1 MNAQNSARKTG
12 TLSASGSARRLLSAD
27 EPAAAT
33 IEQPA
38 GLSEFVLTCDHAS
51 ARIPKALG
59 VLGLS
64 HTEQSSHIAWDIG
77 AARVAQMLGERLD
90 ATLILQN
97 YSRLVIDCNRLP
109 TAADSIPVRSEWVDI
124 KGNERLDEAAIDAR
138 RNEIFAPYHDALQG
152 ILEQRQR
159 DRRPTVLVA
168 VHSFT
173 PTYLNIS
180 RPWSIGVMY
189 RHDARMGS
197 ALLKQLRRDKRME
210 VGDNEPY
217 GIQES
222 DYGIPVHG
230 ETRGIPHVGIEI
242 RQDLIAD
249 EAGQKTWAG
258 RLASLLRQAA
268 DTMNDG

>member
-1 MNAQNSARKTG
+1 MNAQNSARKSLPT
-12 TLSASGSARRLLSAD
+12 SATEALRLLGAD
-27 EPAAAT
+27 EPAAVA
-33 IEQPA
+33 IEHPA
-38 GLSEFVLTCDHAS
+38 GVSDFVLTCDHAS
-51 ARIPKALG
+51 LRIPKVLG
-59 VLGLS
+59 TLGLS
-64 HTEQSSHIAWDIG
+64 HAELSSHIAWDIG

-90 ATLILQN
+90 ATLVMQN
-97 YSRLVIDCNRLP
+97 YSRLVVDCNRLP
-109 TAADSIPVRSEWVDI
+109 TAPDSIPVRSEWVDI
-124 KGNERLDEAAIDAR
+124 QGNERLDAAAADAR
-138 RNEIFAPYHDALQG
+138 RNEIFTPYHDALQG

-159 DRRPTVLVA
+159 DRRPTVLIA

-173 PTYLNIS
+173 PTYLNVS

-189 RHDARMGS
+189 RNDTRMGS

-210 VGDNEPY
+210 VGDNQPY
-217 GIQES
+217 GIEDV

-230 ETRGIPHVGIEI
+230 EARGIPHVGIEI